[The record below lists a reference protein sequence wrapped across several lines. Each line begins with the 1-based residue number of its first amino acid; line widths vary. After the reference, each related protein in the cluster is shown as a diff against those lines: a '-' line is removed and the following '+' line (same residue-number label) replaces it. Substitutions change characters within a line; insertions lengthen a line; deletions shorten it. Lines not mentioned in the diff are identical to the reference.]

1 MRASQ
6 TEPTEQ
12 GQEHS
17 NHYYYLPSF
26 ISLFLCKGEVSFI
39 MIIIKNNKYI
49 YMVWFIIILV
59 LLTSQGCR
67 VGKRSTKY
75 NI

>member
-6 TEPTEQ
+6 TEPIEQ

-26 ISLFLCKGEVSFI
+26 ISLFLCKGAVSFI
-39 MIIIKNNKYI
+39 MIIINNDKYI
-49 YMVWFIIILV
+49 YIYIYGVAYYYPGSSNLSR
-59 LLTSQGCR
+59 L
-67 VGKRSTKY
+67 
-75 NI
+75 